1 MATADIRAAVERV
14 QSVLAR
20 RPDLGLHAD
29 TAAVAR
35 WDHDVSVIARHPNG
49 TEFRTDMPPEL
60 GGKGEALTPGWL
72 MRAGLAACT
81 VTCIALAAAARGIE
95 LETLEARAA
104 SHSGHARHSRHAG
117 CRRRAVASAPRE
129 IELSV
134 HQRARDVPA
143 EQLRQLVEDTRRCSV
158 VASARWKIA
167 CRCAA
172 RSRSG
177 SQ

>member
-35 WDHDVSVIARHPNG
+35 WDRDVSVIARHPNG

-60 GGKGEALTPGWL
+60 GGKGEAVTPGWL

-81 VTCIALAAAARGIE
+81 VTCIALAAAARGIK

-104 SHSGHARHSRHAG
+104 SHSDTRGILGMQDADAVP
-117 CRRRAVASAPRE
+117 VASAPRE

-134 HQRARDVPA
+134 HLSARDVPA

-158 VASARWKIA
+158 VL
-167 CRCAA
+167 CALED
-172 RSRSG
+172 RVPVLLRVEVGES
-177 SQ
+177 